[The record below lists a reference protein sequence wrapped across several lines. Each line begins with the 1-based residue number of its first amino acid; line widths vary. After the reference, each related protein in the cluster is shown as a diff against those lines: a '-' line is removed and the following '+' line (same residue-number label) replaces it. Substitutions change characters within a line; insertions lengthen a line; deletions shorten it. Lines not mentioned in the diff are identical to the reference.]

1 MKNAGTDWKTKET
14 ITMNNQEILYSKTVQ
29 NAIECYASI
38 QEGYVGGEDLPEWD
52 ELEDSEQ
59 ERLVNACR
67 RELILDP
74 GANLMEV
81 MEQQVKFAW
90 FSRGSPT
97 DRPGSSSASG
107 PQPRCVGLS
116 PLR

>member
-52 ELEDSEQ
+52 ELEDSVQ

-81 MEQQVKFAW
+81 MEQQVNL
-90 FSRGSPT
+90 
-97 DRPGSSSASG
+97 D
-107 PQPRCVGLS
+107 
-116 PLR
+116 